1 MATLGQMVLYT
12 FGSTQASILGQ
23 RGGPTGNF
31 RLAGIADPAAGTT
44 LPAVVVHDYGS
55 NVHDL
60 KVFLRGGTQHTV
72 QNVQSGTAG
81 QQGRYSAVV

>member
-1 MATLGQMVLYT
+1 MATLGTMVLYT
-12 FGSTQASILGQ
+12 FDAAQASILGQ

-31 RLAGIADPAAGTT
+31 RLAGIPDPTAGTT
-44 LPAVVVHDYGS
+44 LPALVVHDYGS

-60 KVFLRGGTQHTV
+60 KVFLRGGTQHLV
-72 QNVQSGTAG
+72 QNVIAGTAG